1 MSNESAQPGTPI
13 DALDTPV
20 VVVDLDRLERNVQ
33 AMAERARAAGVA
45 LRPHL
50 KSHKTL
56 EIARRQAAAGA
67 AGVTVAK
74 LDEAEAYLDVGFTDL
89 FVANEVAGP
98 AKWARAAAL
107 QKRGTVAL
115 GVDSVEGARGLA
127 AAAAAED
134 VVIPV
139 LIEIDSGLHRAGLLP
154 SEAVAD
160 LAEAIAELEALNLR
174 GVFTHAGH
182 AYGAHSVDEVRD
194 IGRKEASDAS
204 QAAEL
209 IRARGITCPVVSV
222 GSTPTI
228 CATGVQPGVTE
239 IRPGNYVFFDRMQ
252 VALGAA
258 TPENC
263 SLSVISTVISRP
275 ATDRLV
281 LDAGSKTFALDRGA
295 HGLEALAGFGQD
307 TEHGLVL
314 NRLSEEHGVLDP
326 GGTSVGVGERLR
338 FNVNHACTVANL
350 ADTLF
355 GVRGDRVAEVM
366 PVLVRGGGR

>member
-307 TEHGLVL
+307 AEHGLVL